1 MANKYSKLGYG
12 NAGDVAAA
20 IESGKIDGKDLVITK
35 DTSELIYI
43 KDDKTQQAIRPRTLL
58 FNSPG
63 DANNQLNKNSD
74 TYAGQTVMIRDE
86 DGKYQPYTVQ
96 AAGDGAFEVEPFTA
110 VNTGFVW
117 QEF

>member
-12 NAGDVAAA
+12 KAEDINTA
-20 IESGKIDGKDLVITK
+20 IESGKLDGRDIVVTK

-43 KDDKTQQAIRPRTLL
+43 KDDKTQQAIRSRTLL

-63 DANNQLNKNSD
+63 EAITALNKSSD
-74 TYAGQTVMIRDE
+74 TYAGQSVMIRDE
-86 DGKYQPYTVQ
+86 NGKYQLYTVQ
-96 AAGDGAFEVEPFTA
+96 TSGDASFVVEPAVTA
-110 VNTGFVW
+110 NTGFVW